1 MSRYIITRE
10 QIRGQEYFISALC
23 DDNGKVIEVF
33 PEAVLDAASSDGA
46 HDAVPSDGAHHVA
59 EQPGRIG
66 DIYIG
71 RVENVVKNLN
81 AAFVKI
87 SPTQTCYLDLA
98 DLKHPIFTR
107 KISEKKPIAAGEE
120 LLVQIIREPLKTKE
134 AAVTTNLNFSGKY
147 AAITTGNRKIAASS
161 KLSKEQRAHF
171 LTLVNESLADTN
183 VDYGVVVRTNA
194 QSATDEAVL
203 ADLHRLADACHRV
216 TENAGHKTCYTC
228 LYREEASFLKTLH
241 NLQIR
246 ELSGI
251 ITDDRD
257 VFEQICASYQIGKEK
272 LMTAGSVSVPVDEL
286 VTGDGIRLRYYRDTA
301 VSLAKVYS
309 LATAIEEALKERVWL
324 KSGAY
329 LIIQPTEALTVIDV
343 NTGKNVA
350 KKESQENFLRVNM
363 EAATE
368 IARQLR
374 LRNLSGIIV
383 VDFMNL
389 TAAEANETLLSHFR
403 RELKSDPVQTQLVDM
418 TKLGLVEVTRKKVRK
433 PLGEI
438 IQ

>member
-10 QIRGQEYFISALC
+10 QIRGREYFISALC

-33 PEAVLDAASSDGA
+33 PEAVPD
-46 HDAVPSDGAHHVA
+46 VA

-171 LTLVNESLADTN
+171 LTLVNEALADTN
-183 VDYGVVVRTNA
+183 VDYGVVIRTNA

-203 ADLHRLADACHRV
+203 ADLHRLADACHMV

-228 LYREEASFLKTLH
+228 LYREEAPFLKTLH
-241 NLQIR
+241 NLQVK

-251 ITDDRD
+251 VTDDRD
-257 VFEQICASYQIGKEK
+257 VFEQICASYQIEKEA
-272 LMTAGSVSVPVDEL
+272 LMTAGSVSVPVDEI
-286 VTGDGIRLRYYRDTA
+286 VTDDGVCLRYYREGIQPCDCHRGGA
-301 VSLAKVYS
+301 KGACVVKVGGVSDHPADRGADGHRCEYRQKCCQ
-309 LATAIEEALKERVWL
+309 KG
-324 KSGAY
+324 KSGKFPKGQY
-329 LIIQPTEALTVIDV
+329 GSC
-343 NTGKNVA
+343 N
-350 KKESQENFLRVNM
+350 
-363 EAATE
+363 
-368 IARQLR
+368 
-374 LRNLSGIIV
+374 
-383 VDFMNL
+383 
-389 TAAEANETLLSHFR
+389 
-403 RELKSDPVQTQLVDM
+403 
-418 TKLGLVEVTRKKVRK
+418 
-433 PLGEI
+433 
-438 IQ
+438 